1 MSHLMSWE
9 CGGGA
14 EVNADGGGF
23 NDFLGEM
30 TFVQNLTN
38 DSLEQ
43 KDLGQRAVS
52 LRRGRVMGDI
62 KQTVQVSGHTSAPFI
77 PQQWG
82 PAVDF
87 EGFDQ

>member
-30 TFVQNLTN
+30 TFV
-38 DSLEQ
+38 
-43 KDLGQRAVS
+43 
-52 LRRGRVMGDI
+52 
-62 KQTVQVSGHTSAPFI
+62 
-77 PQQWG
+77 
-82 PAVDF
+82 
-87 EGFDQ
+87 